1 MESSEPSEPASLA
14 DAARRS
20 SVPDV
25 PLHQTDLE
33 AGQPA
38 SGFPASDATALDNAR
53 RGTWVINDYL
63 DGWML
68 LGANGRPVTARDEMF
83 RECLMVSAGVL
94 SGNLPDPTGGANHY
108 HARGIA
114 PNWAAGEAPTVR
126 LRSHLFYKI

>member
-68 LGANGRPVTARDEMF
+68 LGANGRPVMRADGARVAFWFRDADRLAQELTTAE
-83 RECLMVSAGVL
+83 
-94 SGNLPDPTGGANHY
+94 GG
-108 HARGIA
+108 
-114 PNWAAGEAPTVR
+114 
-126 LRSHLFYKI
+126 